1 MTKQILFA
9 VVLMCTAFF
18 THAQTLADVK
28 QSESITWYGIDY
40 SQTHFLNFGAYM
52 SDGTVRKG
60 LNRWSYNPFGGDD
73 MDTWKKKYKKETL
86 KVDNKISAQ
95 RNKDTKYDEH
105 MGTEPFEMSMDDVKK
120 VVSEYDISGDG
131 YGVLYIVESF
141 DNVSSKKAQVWAVFI
156 NEKDKTVIDAQKTMT
171 ETYGDWALA
180 VTNTLKQS
188 AKTLNKAK

>member
-1 MTKQILFA
+1 MTKNILLA
-9 VVLMCTAFF
+9 LVLVCAALF
-18 THAQTLADVK
+18 TNAQSLVDVK
-28 QSESITWYGIDY
+28 QSPNLTWYGIDY

-73 MDTWKKKYKKETL
+73 IATWTKKYKKETL

-105 MGTEPFEMSMDDVKK
+105 MGTEPFEMTLDDVKK
-120 VVSEYDISGDG
+120 VVTEYDIQGDG
-131 YGVLYIVESF
+131 YGILYIVESF
-141 DNVSSKKAQVWAVFI
+141 DYISSKKAKVWAVFI
-156 NEKDKTVIDAQKTMT
+156 NEKDKTIIDAQKTMT